1 MSTKT
6 TTASLPLKRSEPRA
20 IKQGLFWRK
29 KELSTKEMVEMLTIK
44 SLSPKAEL
52 LFEAILEPQARM
64 LTDPTRANLTTVPS
78 ERLIDIWECRFGND
92 WVDMDTIAD
101 DDFFSEIAI
110 RLRTE
115 GELEAH
121 FLTDRAR
128 LMCRKPREE

>member
-1 MSTKT
+1 
-6 TTASLPLKRSEPRA
+6 
-20 IKQGLFWRK
+20 
-29 KELSTKEMVEMLTIK
+29 
-44 SLSPKAEL
+44 
-52 LFEAILEPQARM
+52 M

-92 WVDMDTIAD
+92 WVDMDTIAE

-115 GELEAH
+115 GELAAP